1 MGKKIIMYELVFWN
15 YKEGIYLNHHLV
27 YEAISDEEI
36 VDGLEDLPIE
46 VILNRIANVFSKW
59 QKVDEKSWKNN
70 DGVGA
75 FHIRTTPQSIKI
87 DCYGTEG
94 KTMDKL
100 VDILEE
106 YKCPL
111 YDPQVPERCDEFNE

>member
-1 MGKKIIMYELVFWN
+1 MYELIFWN
-15 YKEGIYLNHHLV
+15 YKEGVYLNHHLV
-27 YEAISDEEI
+27 YEAIADGEL

-46 VILNRIANVFSKW
+46 VILNRIAKVFATW
-59 QKVDEKSWKNN
+59 EKVDDFSWKNN
-70 DGVGA
+70 NEVGA
-75 FHIRTTPQSIKI
+75 FHVRTTSQSIKI

-100 VDILEE
+100 VDIMEE

-111 YDPQVPERCDEFNE
+111 YDPQVPERFDEFNE